1 MNEAGYYDSRNRK
14 WKYIDPIPEFNTGS
28 AVCTL
33 NGNIYIIGGQR
44 LENCYKSVW
53 AYCTL
58 TEEWVSLS
66 ELNYA
71 RSFSGK
77 I

>member
-1 MNEAGYYDSRNRK
+1 M
-14 WKYIDPIPEFNTGS
+14 GS

-33 NGNIYIIGGQR
+33 NGNIYIIGGEYLQS
-44 LENCYKSVW
+44 CCKTVW

-58 TEEWVSLS
+58 TEEWVSLA
-66 ELNYA
+66 ELNFPK
-71 RSFSGK
+71 SFSGK